1 MVLQIANR
9 VRVAVTSVGTGTLSL
24 GAAIGNFLD
33 FTSIATTSQVPYTI
47 EDATGAWEVGQG
59 TYTAGTPGTLSRD
72 TVESSSNG
80 GALVSFIAGAQVYVT
95 PSAGTYGLP
104 AVGVPLINGTGAIGT
119 STRYARGD
127 HVHPT
132 DTSRVDQAG
141 LRNVII
147 NGSMDFWQRGT
158 STTATGYNAD
168 RWTYA
173 RDGTGPV
180 HTISKQAATE
190 AALLN
195 VGVSNWLNI
204 AVTTAPTGQT
214 FHQLIQKIEGVR
226 TLAGRQVTLSFW
238 AKATSALT
246 ISTIVAQNFGTGGSP
261 SATVNVALGSSSITT
276 TPQRFVLTLTLATIA
291 ALTRGTNN
299 DDTLQVVFNLPLNA
313 LSNISISGVQLEVGG
328 VATPIERR
336 PEALEYHLCQRYFQP
351 GAVWWSGSA
360 TGASSSVGYY
370 ETFGTGMRGV
380 PTIAFTSP
388 TYTNASAVGAN
399 AIAATGFQAFAVAT
413 ATGLAV
419 FNAQYTASAEL

>member
-9 VRVAVTSVGTGTLSL
+9 VRVAVTSTGTGTLSL

-47 EDATGAWEVGQG
+47 EDPTGAWEVGQG
-59 TYTAGTPGTLSRD
+59 TYTAGTPGTLTRD

-104 AVGVPLINGTGAIGT
+104 AVALPGMNGTAAIGT
-119 STRYARGD
+119 SGRFARGD
-127 HVHPT
+127 HVHPS
-132 DTSRVDQAG
+132 DTSRMDQAG
-141 LRNVII
+141 FRNVII
-147 NGSMDFWQRGT
+147 NGNMDIWQRGT
-158 STTATGYNAD
+158 STSATGYNAD
-168 RWTYA
+168 RWTYS

-214 FHQLIQKIEGVR
+214 FNQLIQKIEGVR
-226 TLAGRQVTLSFW
+226 TLAGRQATLSFW
-238 AKATSALT
+238 AKASASVSV
-246 ISTIVAQNFGTGGSP
+246 STIVAQNFGTGGSP
-261 SATVNVALGSSSITT
+261 SATVNVALGASAITT
-276 TPQRFVLTLTLATIA
+276 TPQRFVLPLTLATIA

-299 DDTLQVVFNLPLNA
+299 DDTLQVVFNLPLNSLA
-313 LSNISISGVQLEVGG
+313 NISITGVQLEPGA

-336 PEALEYHLCQRYFQP
+336 PEELELGLCQRYFQA
-351 GAVWWSGSA
+351 GTVWLSTTA
-360 TGASSSVGYY
+360 TGTQNIGYF
-370 ETFGTGMRGV
+370 ETFGTPMRV
-380 PTIAFTSP
+380 APTIVWSGAG
-388 TYTNASAVGAN
+388 YTNASGITATNMAVNGF
-399 AIAATGFQAFAVAT
+399 IALAAAAASGMSYFTGNYTAT
-413 ATGLAV
+413 A
-419 FNAQYTASAEL
+419 EL